1 MSQKLE
7 VRVPVLGMTCAN
19 CVAAVERNLKKES
32 AVESADVNFATE
44 TAEVVYTA
52 GEVEL
57 TDLIARVKRAGY
69 GVATGEYEL
78 TIESLSD
85 SSVSNALRRKLLDV
99 KGIVEVSVDPVA
111 ESAVI
116 TFLPTELRTQDI
128 RKKVEDLG
136 YRILAE
142 GRVVGD
148 VEEAA
153 RKKEIESKLRVLY
166 FGLIFTV
173 PLFIISMSVDFGI
186 LPVQWKTET
195 WYRWLLF
202 ALATPVQIYVGRVF
216 FRGAWNSLRNGTAN
230 MDVLVSMGSASA
242 YVISV
247 LALFGIGKGLFFE
260 TAAVILTLI
269 SLGKVL
275 EARAKGR
282 TNEAVRRLLEM
293 APANANVMRDGKEV
307 ELPVEEI
314 VPGDIVVVRA
324 GEKFPLDGVIVRG
337 ETSVDESMLT
347 GEPLSVYKQADDT
360 VVGST
365 LNKTGFVEYRVTRTG
380 EDTVLNQIV
389 RMVRDAQRSKA
400 PIQGL
405 ADRISAVFVPVVVAV
420 AILTFGAWMLVSG
433 FEPGG
438 FSRAVLN
445 AVAVLVIS
453 CPCAMG
459 LATPT
464 AIVVGMGEGASRGI
478 LYRSSAALETSS
490 SIGTVILD
498 KTGTL
503 TAGSPQVT
511 DVRSVNNLV
520 SAEELLLM
528 AASAEQGSS
537 HPLGEA
543 VIEAAR
549 ERGCD
554 LIQPDTVE
562 TYSGSGIEAD
572 IGSDEILVGSE
583 EFLRSKQVSLSGSEQ
598 VLEELKAAGRTT
610 ALVARNG
617 SLIGVLGISDTI
629 KEGSTEAVEALR
641 AQGMNLLML
650 TGDHQKA
657 AEHVA
662 LQVGIMN
669 AEGGDEGS
677 VISGVRPDQKKEAV
691 EKSQSDGG
699 KVAMVG
705 DGINDAPALAAADV
719 GIALGTGTD
728 VAIAAAPITI
738 IGSDLR
744 AVPAALKIARSTMR
758 VIRQNLFWAFFYNV
772 ILIPVAALGR
782 LNPMLAAGAMAFSSV
797 FVISNSLRLK
807 RITRKAVGDNG
818 S

>member
-186 LPVQWKTET
+186 LPVQWKIET